1 MGNMP
6 EIWFPHL
13 GIQIEHLSRVIFQ
26 IFGYD
31 VYWYGVIIASGVLIA
46 LAFAIREAKRTRQN
60 AENYVDI
67 ALFGVIF
74 SVIGARLYYVLFS
87 WELYIDEP
95 LKIFALREGGLAIY
109 GGIIAGVITV
119 IVYTKIKKLNFWL
132 VADTTAPSLILGQI
146 IGRWG
151 NFFNREAFGGYTDNI
166 FAMRYLK
173 QQVNNIAPSVL
184 KNTITVN
191 GTEYIQVHPTF
202 LYECL
207 WNLMVVA
214 AMLLIWKYKQFE
226 GEIALVYLGGYGLGR
241 SWIEGFRTDQLHLP
255 GTQIPVS
262 QLLAVVL
269 VIFSVAA
276 YIYVMRKKKQQGASA
291 AKE

>member
-46 LAFAIREAKRTRQN
+46 LAFAIREAKRTGQN

-119 IVYTKIKKLNFWL
+119 MVYTKIKKLNFWL
-132 VADTTAPSLILGQI
+132 VADTAAPSLILGQI

-173 QQVNNIAPSVL
+173 EQVNNIAPSVL

-202 LYECL
+202 LYESV
-207 WNLMVVA
+207 WNIGVLII
-214 AMLLIWKYKQFE
+214 LLIMRKNKKFDGQIF
-226 GEIALVYLGGYGLGR
+226 GFYLLGYACGR
-241 SWIEGFRTDQLHLP
+241 VWIEGLRTDQLKIGHFA
-255 GTQIPVS
+255 VS
-262 QLLAVVL
+262 QILSAVLIFVAFALLW
-269 VIFSVAA
+269 
-276 YIYVMRKKKQQGASA
+276 YRKQKSISININN
-291 AKE
+291 E

>member
-87 WELYIDEP
+87 WKLYIDEP

-166 FAMRYLK
+166 FAMRYCSICIK
-173 QQVNNIAPSVL
+173 KYNYCKWYRIYTSTP
-184 KNTITVN
+184 
-191 GTEYIQVHPTF
+191 YIF
-202 LYECL
+202 
-207 WNLMVVA
+207 
-214 AMLLIWKYKQFE
+214 I
-226 GEIALVYLGGYGLGR
+226 
-241 SWIEGFRTDQLHLP
+241 
-255 GTQIPVS
+255 
-262 QLLAVVL
+262 
-269 VIFSVAA
+269 
-276 YIYVMRKKKQQGASA
+276 
-291 AKE
+291 

>member
-46 LAFAIREAKRTRQN
+46 LAFAIREAKRTGQN

-202 LYECL
+202 LYESV
-207 WNLMVVA
+207 WNIGVLII
-214 AMLLIWKYKQFE
+214 LLIMRKNKKFDGQIF
-226 GEIALVYLGGYGLGR
+226 GFYLLGYACGR
-241 SWIEGFRTDQLHLP
+241 VWIEGLRTDQLKIGHFA
-255 GTQIPVS
+255 VS
-262 QLLAVVL
+262 QILSAVLIFVAFALLW
-269 VIFSVAA
+269 
-276 YIYVMRKKKQQGASA
+276 YRKQKSISININN
-291 AKE
+291 E

>member
-46 LAFAIREAKRTRQN
+46 LAFAVREAKRTAQN
-60 AENYVDI
+60 PENYVDI

-87 WELYIDEP
+87 WEIYAKEP

-109 GGIIAGVITV
+109 GGIIAGIITV

-132 VADTTAPSLILGQI
+132 VTDTAAPSLILGQI

-173 QQVNNIAPSVL
+173 QQVSNIAPSVL
-184 KNTITVN
+184 QNTITVN

-202 LYECL
+202 LYEFI
-207 WNLMVVA
+207 WNIGVLII
-214 AMLLIWKYKQFE
+214 LLIMRKNKKFDGQIF
-226 GEIALVYLGGYGLGR
+226 GFYLLGYACGR
-241 SWIEGFRTDQLHLP
+241 VWIEGLRTDQLKI
-255 GTQIPVS
+255 GNFAVS
-262 QLLAVVL
+262 QILSVVL
-269 VIFSVAA
+269 IVTSVILLW
-276 YIYVMRKKKQQGASA
+276 YRKQKSISIDINH
-291 AKE
+291 E

>member
-46 LAFAIREAKRTRQN
+46 LAFAIREAKRTGQN

-202 LYECL
+202 LYESV
-207 WNLMVVA
+207 WNIGVLII
-214 AMLLIWKYKQFE
+214 LLIMRKNKKFDGQIF
-226 GEIALVYLGGYGLGR
+226 GFYLLGYACGR
-241 SWIEGFRTDQLHLP
+241 VWIEGLRTDQLKIGHFA
-255 GTQIPVS
+255 VS
-262 QLLAVVL
+262 QILSAVLIFVAFALLC
-269 VIFSVAA
+269 
-276 YIYVMRKKKQQGASA
+276 YRKQKSISININN
-291 AKE
+291 E

>member
-1 MGNMP
+1 MP

-202 LYECL
+202 LYESV
-207 WNLMVVA
+207 WNIGVLII
-214 AMLLIWKYKQFE
+214 LLIMRKNKKFDGQIF
-226 GEIALVYLGGYGLGR
+226 GFYLLGYACGR
-241 SWIEGFRTDQLHLP
+241 VWIEGLRTDQLKIGHFA
-255 GTQIPVS
+255 VS
-262 QLLAVVL
+262 QILSAVLIFVAFALLW
-269 VIFSVAA
+269 
-276 YIYVMRKKKQQGASA
+276 YRKQKSISININN
-291 AKE
+291 E

>member
-46 LAFAIREAKRTRQN
+46 LAFAIREAKRTGQN

-119 IVYTKIKKLNFWL
+119 IIYTKIKKLNFWL
-132 VADTTAPSLILGQI
+132 VADTAAPSLILGQI

-202 LYECL
+202 LYESV
-207 WNLMVVA
+207 WNIGVLII
-214 AMLLIWKYKQFE
+214 LLIMRKNKKFDGQIF
-226 GEIALVYLGGYGLGR
+226 GFYLLGYACGR
-241 SWIEGFRTDQLHLP
+241 VWIEGLRTDQLKIGHFA
-255 GTQIPVS
+255 VS
-262 QLLAVVL
+262 QILSAVLIFVAFALLW
-269 VIFSVAA
+269 
-276 YIYVMRKKKQQGASA
+276 YRKQKSISININN
-291 AKE
+291 E

>member
-87 WELYIDEP
+87 WKLYIDEP

-151 NFFNREAFGGYTDNI
+151 NFFNREAFGEYTDSL
-166 FAMRYLK
+166 FAMRLPEAA
-173 QQVNNIAPSVL
+173 VRPNEITEAIAAHM
-184 KNTITVN
+184 TE
-191 GTEYIQVHPTF
+191 GTIQVHPTF
-202 LYECL
+202 LYESV
-207 WNLMVVA
+207 WNIGVLII
-214 AMLLIWKYKQFE
+214 LLIMRKNKKFDGQIF
-226 GEIALVYLGGYGLGR
+226 GFYLLGYACGR
-241 SWIEGFRTDQLHLP
+241 VWIEGLRTDQLKIGHFA
-255 GTQIPVS
+255 VS
-262 QLLAVVL
+262 QILSAVLIFVAFALLW
-269 VIFSVAA
+269 
-276 YIYVMRKKKQQGASA
+276 YRKQKSISININN
-291 AKE
+291 E

>member
-46 LAFAIREAKRTRQN
+46 LAFAVREAKRTGQN
-60 AENYVDI
+60 PENYVDI

-87 WELYIDEP
+87 WEIYAKEP

-109 GGIIAGVITV
+109 GGIIAGIITV

-132 VADTTAPSLILGQI
+132 VADTAAPSLILGQI

-173 QQVNNIAPSVL
+173 QQVSNIAPSVL
-184 KNTITVN
+184 QNTITVN

-202 LYECL
+202 LYESI
-207 WNLMVVA
+207 WNIGVLII
-214 AMLLIWKYKQFE
+214 LLIMRKNKKFDGQIF
-226 GEIALVYLGGYGLGR
+226 GFYLLGYACGR
-241 SWIEGFRTDQLHLP
+241 VWIEGLRTDQLKI
-255 GTQIPVS
+255 GNFAVS
-262 QLLAVVL
+262 QILSVVL
-269 VIFSVAA
+269 IVTSVILLW
-276 YIYVMRKKKQQGASA
+276 YRKQKSISIDINH
-291 AKE
+291 E

>member
-46 LAFAIREAKRTRQN
+46 LAFAIREAKRTGQN

-202 LYECL
+202 LYESV
-207 WNLMVVA
+207 WNIGVLII
-214 AMLLIWKYKQFE
+214 LLIMRKNKKFDGQIFGFYLLGYACGRVWLE
-226 GEIALVYLGGYGLGR
+226 GL
-241 SWIEGFRTDQLHLP
+241 RTDQLKIGHFA
-255 GTQIPVS
+255 VS
-262 QLLAVVL
+262 QILSAVLIFVAFALLW
-269 VIFSVAA
+269 
-276 YIYVMRKKKQQGASA
+276 YRKQKSISININN
-291 AKE
+291 E

>member
-6 EIWFPHL
+6 EIWFP
-13 GIQIEHLSRVIFQ
+13 HLSRVIFQ

-202 LYECL
+202 LYESV
-207 WNLMVVA
+207 WNIGVLII
-214 AMLLIWKYKQFE
+214 LLIMRKNKKFDGQIF
-226 GEIALVYLGGYGLGR
+226 GFYLLGYACGR
-241 SWIEGFRTDQLHLP
+241 VWIEGLRTDQLKIGHFA
-255 GTQIPVS
+255 VS
-262 QLLAVVL
+262 QILSAVLIFVAFALLW
-269 VIFSVAA
+269 
-276 YIYVMRKKKQQGASA
+276 YRKQKSISININN
-291 AKE
+291 E

>member
-202 LYECL
+202 LYESV
-207 WNLMVVA
+207 WNIGVLII
-214 AMLLIWKYKQFE
+214 LLIMRKNKKFDGQIF
-226 GEIALVYLGGYGLGR
+226 GFYLLGYACGR
-241 SWIEGFRTDQLHLP
+241 VWIEGLRTDQLKIGHFA
-255 GTQIPVS
+255 VS
-262 QLLAVVL
+262 QILSAVLILVAFALLW
-269 VIFSVAA
+269 
-276 YIYVMRKKKQQGASA
+276 YRKQKSISININN
-291 AKE
+291 E

>member
-46 LAFAIREAKRTRQN
+46 LAFAVREAKRTGQN
-60 AENYVDI
+60 PENYVDI

-87 WELYIDEP
+87 WEIYAKEP

-109 GGIIAGVITV
+109 GGIIAGIITV

-132 VADTTAPSLILGQI
+132 VTDTAAPSLILGQI

-173 QQVNNIAPSVL
+173 QQVSNIAPSVL
-184 KNTITVN
+184 QNTITVN

-202 LYECL
+202 LYESI
-207 WNLMVVA
+207 WNIGVLII
-214 AMLLIWKYKQFE
+214 LLIMRKNKKFDGQIF
-226 GEIALVYLGGYGLGR
+226 GFYLLGYACGR
-241 SWIEGFRTDQLHLP
+241 VWIEGLRTDQLKI
-255 GTQIPVS
+255 GNFAVS
-262 QLLAVVL
+262 QILSVVL
-269 VIFSVAA
+269 IVTSVILLW
-276 YIYVMRKKKQQGASA
+276 YRKQKSISIDINH
-291 AKE
+291 E